1 MKFRLVLTATVTIA
15 LAACGSNDDVSTEAE
30 PETVEYT
37 ADEALEGVDEEPV
50 ADPAADMTAPQNVQA
65 QNQAEAAAEEAATVQ
80 EAGDNAA
87 ATAEAAMD
95 ELYGDAEN

>member
-1 MKFRLVLTATVTIA
+1 MKFRIALTAAATVA

-37 ADEALEGVDEEPV
+37 ADEALEGVDEQPV
-50 ADPAADMTAPQNVQA
+50 ADPAADIAAPRNVQER
-65 QNQAEAAAEEAATVQ
+65 AEVAAEEAATIE

-95 ELYGDAEN
+95 EMYGETED

>member
-1 MKFRLVLTATVTIA
+1 MKFRIAFTAAATVA
-15 LAACGSNDDVSTEAE
+15 LAACGSNEDVSTEAE

-37 ADEALEGVDEEPV
+37 ADEALEGVDEQPV
-50 ADPAADMTAPQNVQA
+50 ADPAADIAAPQNVQER
-65 QNQAEAAAEEAATVQ
+65 AEVAAEEAATIE

-95 ELYGDAEN
+95 EMYGETED